1 MTDLT
6 SEQLEAIRR
15 LLIDPLREAIR
26 QEIRLGH
33 QRLAATLERVID
45 RTNDHE
51 RRLMAVEKSTARL
64 RAFRRRVV
72 AIYGF
77 VTLLLSIAWA
87 ILRDKVLGRFDGK

>member
-1 MTDLT
+1 MTELT

-15 LLIDPLREAIR
+15 LLIDPLRETVR

-33 QRLAATLERVID
+33 QRLAATMERVA
-45 RTNDHE
+45 DHVKDQE
-51 RRLMAVEKSTARL
+51 RRLVAVEKSTARL

-77 VTLLLSIAWA
+77 VTLLLSIAWSV
-87 ILRDKVLGRFDGK
+87 LRDKVLGRFDGK